1 MEARD
6 RVSKA
11 AVQVKALL
19 DPQLREALE
28 NLAKSEGVT
37 PSEYLERLIRKE
49 LETEETETLP
59 LGS

>member
-11 AVQVKALL
+11 TVQVKSLL
-19 DPQLREALE
+19 DPQLREVLE

-37 PSEYLERLIRKE
+37 PSEYLESLIRKD
-49 LETEETETLP
+49 LETEETEALQQK
-59 LGS
+59 S

>member
-1 MEARD
+1 VEARD
-6 RVSKA
+6 RVTKA
-11 AVQVKALL
+11 AYQVQALL
-19 DPQLREALE
+19 DQQLREVLE

-59 LGS
+59 PGS

>member
-1 MEARD
+1 
-6 RVSKA
+6 VSKA

>member
-1 MEARD
+1 VEARD
-6 RVSKA
+6 RLSKA
-11 AVQVKALL
+11 TVQVKSLL
-19 DPQLREALE
+19 DPQLREVLE

-59 LGS
+59 PGS